1 MWWRVVPKRVL
12 MLGSAML
19 LGRLAWSRW
28 RRPARQARPAS
39 LSEEPIFPDTVPSV
53 WSGLHEDT
61 VR

>member
-12 MLGSAML
+12 MLSSAVL

-28 RRPARQARPAS
+28 LRPARQTNPVT
-39 LSEEPIFPDTVPSV
+39 LSDDQIFPDTVPSV
-53 WSGLHEDT
+53 WSGVQEDT